1 VGGLVLLGLAIGAVF
16 ILVESRVHDPIVRL
30 DLFRIPSF
38 TISVASMFLAAFGFF
53 SAIIFLPRYFQVVA
67 GASATESGYNLLP
80 ILAALIISATA
91 SGQIV
96 ARTHHYKALIF
107 VSMLLLASGLFLLT
121 NLRADTDRSTL
132 WLWMIVTGLGIGPSF
147 AVFTLVVQ
155 NTVAPQVIGVAT
167 ASLTF
172 FQQIGGTIGLTIA
185 GTVLADRM
193 ATELPPRLL
202 NARVPA
208 SFLGQFGQGGQLDL
222 TGTGDLGQRILAA
235 TPAAAQ
241 PQVQPLIPGIVQ
253 AVHES
258 FSIAIA
264 STFWVSIVVALVAA
278 VFVLFLREAPMRA
291 TFEMAPDGPEPAP
304 NTGEGARSSAG

>member
-1 VGGLVLLGLAIGAVF
+1 
-16 ILVESRVHDPIVRL
+16 
-30 DLFRIPSF
+30 
-38 TISVASMFLAAFGFF
+38 
-53 SAIIFLPRYFQVVA
+53 
-67 GASATESGYNLLP
+67 
-80 ILAALIISATA
+80 
-91 SGQIV
+91 
-96 ARTHHYKALIF
+96 
-107 VSMLLLASGLFLLT
+107 ML
-121 NLRADTDRSTL
+121 
-132 WLWMIVTGLGIGPSF
+132 WVWMIVAGLGIGPSF

-193 ATELPPRLL
+193 TSELPPRLL
-202 NARVPA
+202 ASGVPA
-208 SFLGQFGQGGQLDL
+208 SFLSQFSQGGQLDL

-264 STFWVSIVVALVAA
+264 STFWVSIVAALVAA
-278 VFVLFLREAPMRA
+278 GFVLFLREAPMRA
-291 TFEMAPDGPEPAP
+291 TFEMAPDGLEPAP
-304 NTGEGARSSAG
+304 DAGEGARSSAG